1 MVREQVQ
8 PTNNPQLSACTANK
22 IPQALRGTKPKIEQT
37 SNTNGTLSA
46 SAGCLVFKRGG
57 GCDDAIAEVDA
68 VKRDSV
74 AL

>member
-1 MVREQVQ
+1 M
-8 PTNNPQLSACTANK
+8 
-22 IPQALRGTKPKIEQT
+22 
-37 SNTNGTLSA
+37 A